1 MDTKEQTQLIEKM
14 QMLRDIKPN
23 REWAVLLKHKILT
36 QKPAENKIGNWEI
49 GRFVEN
55 WKLVIENS
63 FARKLAYSFG
73 TLVFMVIGLIGFAQY
88 TVPGDMLFPI
98 KKLSEQTQTQS
109 SLQMAYNRSQELV
122 QIVKENKTQN
132 LAPAMSEYK
141 ASISD
146 AVKNLALA
154 FSKDSTN
161 DSKKIITEEVR
172 KIQENQKELETLGVN
187 VKENEQTDELNNVLA
202 VIVQSQIDD
211 LEKSTLTEEQEKS
224 FEEAKKLFEEKK
236 YTEALEKILFIN

>member
-1 MDTKEQTQLIEKM
+1 MDKNEQKQLIDKM

-23 REWAVLLKHKILT
+23 REWAILTKSKILNSNA
-36 QKPAENKIGNWEI
+36 KMEPKIGIWNLI
-49 GRFVEN
+49 RNLDLGFR
-55 WKLVIENS
+55 IS
-63 FARKLAYSFG
+63 SRRLAYSFA
-73 TLVFMVIGLIGFAQY
+73 TLLFMIVGLIGFAQY
-88 TVPGDMLFPI
+88 TVPGDMLFPV
-98 KKLSEQTQTQS
+98 KKFSEQTQTQNS
-109 SLQMAYNRSQELV
+109 FQVAYNRSQELM

-161 DSKKIITEEVR
+161 DSKKAVTEEVK
-172 KIQENQKELETLGVN
+172 KIQETQKELQTLGVN
-187 VKENEQTDELNNVLA
+187 IEGDNPQSDELNNVLA
-202 VIVQSQIDD
+202 VIVKNQIDD

-224 FEEAKKLFEEKK
+224 FNEAKKLFEEKK
-236 YTEALEKILFIN
+236 YTEALEEILFIN